1 MCDVTQ
7 FGIETVGKVYIK
19 VEMKGLAA
27 MSCGLRGL
35 GISPTS
41 KAENSVG
48 IFRVSGERA
57 HGCPACPVRHWVKK
71 GRIQYVYLYM
81 IL

>member
-27 MSCGLRGL
+27 MSGVLGGL

-41 KAENSVG
+41 IAKNGVG

-57 HGCPACPVRHWVKK
+57 HGRPACPVCTEYHIFCNDRD
-71 GRIQYVYLYM
+71 Y
-81 IL
+81 